1 MPYQLRIKRSEV
13 SGAVP
18 ANLGYGELAYNFADG
33 VLYIGDREGNP
44 IVVASTDQIPQ
55 LNPQPEPPAAPAR
68 QPEKYTTN
76 GVRRRLL
83 PFE

>member
-1 MPYQLRIKRSEV
+1 MPYQIRIKRSAV

-33 VLYIGDREGNP
+33 VLYIGDRAGNP

-55 LNPQPEPPAAPAR
+55 LNPQPEPPPVPAQ
-68 QPEKYTTN
+68 QPEYTTN